1 VPLSREA
8 QRGWTK
14 SVHPK
19 TGWFQDRPV
28 AKSRIKQV
36 DGYGKVAVGVAVSA
50 VVRQIDG
57 MMNVVECV
65 RPDGKRSTAEVVV
78 VEYG

>member
-1 VPLSREA
+1 MPLSREA

-14 SVHPK
+14 LVHRK

-28 AKSRIKQV
+28 AKSRIRQV
-36 DGYGKVAVGVAVSA
+36 DGCGKVGVGVAVSA
-50 VVRQIDG
+50 VVRQTDD

-65 RPDGKRSTAEVVV
+65 RPDGRRLTAEVVV
-78 VEYG
+78 VEDD